1 MSLKH
6 ITDDSFNREVLT
18 SPRPVLVEFTAD
30 WCPPCKMIA
39 PVLAQIAL
47 DQADRLTVVAMDVDA
62 EPKTALRYQ
71 VLGMPTIA
79 LFVNGEIVAQAVG
92 AKPKSAI
99 LKWLEPHLAPVAA
112 R

>member
-1 MSLKH
+1 MSATH
-6 ITDDSFNREVLT
+6 ITDDSFDREVLA
-18 SPRPVLVEFTAD
+18 SAGPVLVEFTAD

-39 PVLAQIAL
+39 PVLAQIAGE
-47 DQADRLTVVAMDVDA
+47 QQDRLTVLAMDVDT

-71 VLGMPTIA
+71 VLGMPTLA
-79 LFVNGEIVAQAVG
+79 LFVNGEVVAQSVG

-99 LKWLEPHLAPVAA
+99 LKGLEPHLVASAP